1 MFDICLGN
9 NKLLVLKKIIFI
21 MKYNKINKLR
31 TNNTYL
37 DFDLQTRPVHYDFS
51 YKKPFPSQKTIEQLL
66 NEGYVGIDY
75 KLVYDHAFAAVAY
88 KFRNEIKWII
98 SNRLEPEIWLMTK
111 DKQALQKLADFMLS
125 KFSWSPV
132 IYQEIPEEAFIFTPK
147 NNTERAAI
155 EATIS
160 GEYGWQ
166 GSLYALE
173 LYEYQDNE
181 AGFIFATKPLDS
193 PDQEWLLVRLN
204 FIDYTGSWSHH
215 DGTIEQVYYIWK
227 ENIELVEPNYKPTT
241 DEILDAIKD

>member
-1 MFDICLGN
+1 MKQKRVSTPRRNTPCL
-9 NKLLVLKKIIFI
+9 
-21 MKYNKINKLR
+21 KYN
-31 TNNTYL
+31 
-37 DFDLQTRPVHYDFS
+37 LQARPVHYDFS
-51 YKKPFPSQKTIEQLL
+51 YKKPFPSSKTIDELL
-66 NEGYVGIDY
+66 DEGYAGIDH
-75 KLVYDHAFAAVAY
+75 KLVYDNAFAAVAY
-88 KFRNEIKWII
+88 KFKNQISWTI
-98 SNRLEPEIWLMTK
+98 SNRQQPDIWLMTR
-111 DKQALQKLADFMLS
+111 DKEALQQLAKFMLNR
-125 KFSWSPV
+125 FSWSPM
-132 IYQEIPEEAFIFTPK
+132 IYTEKPKEAFIFTPQ

-193 PDQEWLLVRLN
+193 IPQEWLLVRLN

-215 DGTIEQVYYIWK
+215 EGTIEQVYYIWK
-227 ENIELVEPNYKPTT
+227 ENIELAEPNYKPTT

>member
-1 MFDICLGN
+1 MFVWGTINERFLI
-9 NKLLVLKKIIFI
+9 KIIFI
-21 MKYNKINKLR
+21 MKQNKLNKLR
-31 TNNTYL
+31 QNNIYIE
-37 DFDLQTRPVHYDFS
+37 FDLQARPVHYDFS

-66 NEGYVGIDY
+66 NEGYVGIDHQ
-75 KLVYDHAFAAVAY
+75 LVYDQAFAAVAY
-88 KFRNEIKWII
+88 KFRNEIQWTI
-98 SNRLEPEIWLMTK
+98 SNRLESEVWLMTK
-111 DKQALQKLADFMLS
+111 DKMALQKLAEFMLS

-132 IYQEIPEEAFIFTPK
+132 IYRDIPEQAFIFTPK

-193 PDQEWLLVRLN
+193 PNQEWLLVRLN